1 MAVNR
6 FSRKSAGFT
15 LIESIVAI
23 VIIGIAMVTMTS
35 FLFPQIQDSARS
47 HYEVR
52 ASALANSLTTEI
64 LARGYDH
71 NSDPDGGF
79 IRCGE
84 NDSNGALV
92 LCSTTLGPDAGTTEF
107 DASGTV
113 RKPEN
118 FNDVDD
124 YIGCWYTNEAS
135 KANCTESEVGSLSDV
150 LGNSILA
157 EYPNFAANVTVDK
170 VSVGGSSQF
179 KKVRVEIVA
188 GSYGSYD
195 FVAHRGNY

>member
-1 MAVNR
+1 MAANR
-6 FSRKSAGFT
+6 FAIKSAGFT

-23 VIIGIAMVTMTS
+23 VIIGIAMVSLTS
-35 FLFPQIQDSARS
+35 FLFPQIEDSARS

-71 NSDPDGGF
+71 NSDPDGGL

-84 NDSNGALV
+84 NDSNGVLV
-92 LCSTTLGPDAGTTEF
+92 LCSTTLGPDAGTDEF
-107 DASGTV
+107 DGTT
-113 RKPEN
+113 RQPEN

-135 KANCTESEVGSLSDV
+135 KAHCTESKVGSLSDV
-150 LGNSILA
+150 LGNSISN
-157 EYPNFAANVTVDK
+157 EYPNFAANVTVEKDTI
-170 VSVGGSSQF
+170 GGSSQF
-179 KKVRVEIVA
+179 KKVRVEIVT

-195 FVAHRGNY
+195 FIAHRGNY

>member
-6 FSRKSAGFT
+6 YTIKAAGFT

-23 VIIGIAMVTMTS
+23 VIIGIAMVTLTS

-52 ASALANSLTTEI
+52 ASALANSLMTEI

-71 NSDPDGGF
+71 YSDPDGG
-79 IRCGE
+79 ITRCGE
-84 NDSNGALV
+84 NDANGDLV
-92 LCSTTLGPDAGTTEF
+92 SCSTSLGPDAGSNELDGTE
-107 DASGTV
+107 

-135 KANCTESEVGSLSDV
+135 KSNCTESEVGSLTDILGENISD
-150 LGNSILA
+150 
-157 EYPNFAANVTVDK
+157 EYPNFVANVVVVED
-170 VSVGGSSQF
+170 SIDGSSQF
-179 KKVRVEIVA
+179 KKVTVEIVA
-188 GSYGSYD
+188 GNYGAYD